1 MLTSQE
7 LLREAAAAGF
17 QAEPLEKVGKLLD
30 LLESLRSH
38 PFLKERIVLKG
49 GTALNLFI
57 FKARRLSV
65 DINLNYIGSADR
77 EVMLQERPKIDQAI
91 QAVCGRLGM
100 QVRRAPT
107 EHAGGKWLLSYLS
120 VWGRPG
126 TLALDVNFLL
136 RTPLWPP
143 VFADSNPVGSFVVRQ
158 VPILDVH
165 ELAAGKL
172 SALFD
177 RSASRDVYDTQ
188 CLLRDLDL
196 DVTRLRLAFVIY
208 GGVSRRD
215 WRTITID
222 DVRADPKDVA
232 QQLLPVLRADV
243 APDKKEIKSWCK
255 KLETD
260 CRQLITRLLPLR
272 PDEIEFLTL
281 LNDRGE
287 IAPELL
293 TRDSQ
298 MQRIIH
304 SHPGLIWK
312 AQNVRDYRRSGGIG
326 RVEGKN
332 RMNEG

>member
-7 LLREAAAAGF
+7 LLREAAATGF

-65 DINLNYIGSADR
+65 DIDLNYIGSTDR
-77 EVMLQERPKIDQAI
+77 EAMMQERPKIEQAI

-107 EHAGGKWLLSYLS
+107 EHAGGKWLLSYLN

-143 VFADSNPVGSFVVRQ
+143 GLADSNPVGSFVVRQ
-158 VPILDVH
+158 VPLLDVH

-188 CLLRDLDL
+188 CLLRDLNL
-196 DVTRLRLAFVIY
+196 DETRLRLAFVIY

-215 WRTITID
+215 WRTISID

-232 QQLLPVLRADV
+232 QQLLPVLHANL

-272 PDEIEFLTL
+272 PDDMEFLTL

-293 TRDSQ
+293 TGDSQ
-298 MQRIIH
+298 MQRIIL
-304 SHPGLIWK
+304 SHPGLLWK
-312 AQNVRDYRRSGGIG
+312 ARNVREYRRTGGTAQG
-326 RVEGKN
+326 EDKN
-332 RMNEG
+332 RLSED

>member
-1 MLTSQE
+1 MLSSQE
-7 LLREAAAAGF
+7 LLREAAATGF
-17 QAEPLEKVGKLLD
+17 QAEPLEKVVQLLD

-38 PFLKERIVLKG
+38 PFLKERVVLKG

-65 DINLNYIGSADR
+65 DIDLNYIGAADR
-77 EVMLQERPKIDQAI
+77 DVMLSERPKIEQAV

-107 EHAGGKWLLSYLS
+107 EHAGGKWRLSYPNA
-120 VWGRPG
+120 WGRPG
-126 TLALDVNFLL
+126 TLELDINFLL

-143 VFADSNPVGSFVVRQ
+143 ALADSNPIGSFVARQ
-158 VPILDVH
+158 VPLLDVH

-188 CLLRDLDL
+188 CLLGELELDEA
-196 DVTRLRLAFVIY
+196 RLRLAFVVY
-208 GGVSRRD
+208 GGASRRD
-215 WRTITID
+215 WRTISID
-222 DVRADPKDVA
+222 SIRTDSTDVA
-232 QQLLPVLRADV
+232 QQLLPVLHANV
-243 APDKKEIKSWCK
+243 APDRKDIKSWSK

-260 CRQLITRLLPLR
+260 CRQLVLRLLPLR
-272 PDEIEFLTL
+272 PCDMEFLTL

-293 TRDSQ
+293 TGDSQ

-304 SHPGLIWK
+304 SHPGLLWK
-312 AQNVRDYRRSGGIG
+312 AQNVQKHRRAGGTAQG
-326 RVEGKN
+326 EGKHSL
-332 RMNEG
+332 NED